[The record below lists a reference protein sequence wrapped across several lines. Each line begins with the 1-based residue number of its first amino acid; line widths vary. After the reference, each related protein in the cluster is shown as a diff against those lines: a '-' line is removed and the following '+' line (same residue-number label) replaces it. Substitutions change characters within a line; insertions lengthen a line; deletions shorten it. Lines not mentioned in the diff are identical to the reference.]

1 MAVTRQLKEMP
12 KKGSLIRNLLQR
24 EDNQSLAVKTLEG
37 GEILIY
43 WETAKT
49 VHFKASKELLDLMTK
64 EELYDFAMIPS
75 HSQTKRFSRGSFQF
89 ETYYPSRDIKNKPAY
104 AKD

>member
-1 MAVTRQLKEMP
+1 MP

-37 GEILIY
+37 GELTIY
-43 WETAKT
+43 WETSKV

-64 EELYDFAMIPS
+64 EELYEFAMVPT
-75 HSQTKRFSRGSFQF
+75 HVQTKRFSRGTFQF
-89 ETYYPSRDIKNKPAY
+89 ETYYPSRDIRNKPQH